1 MTRNPIVAGQ
11 FYPANPEHLFTEVKR
26 YLSLGKKR
34 KEKTLLCLAPHAG
47 YIFSGKVAG
56 KTLGSANL
64 SSRLLLLGP
73 NHTGRGAKLAYW
85 PKGKWLIP
93 GGSLAIDE
101 ELAMIFSS
109 SSLFQPDE
117 KAHLFEHSLEVLL
130 PFLYVLDP
138 TYKILPLCVA
148 EYDLSKLQ
156 QAASKLAE
164 ILPQEEISLV
174 ISSDMSH
181 YIPHKEAEKRDKK
194 AIEKILDLDPIGL
207 VKVAKDYQVS
217 MCGIL
222 PTVLGLFLVKE
233 WGAQKGILIDYTT
246 SAYVSGDFDQVVGY
260 AGLIVE

>member
-11 FYPANPEHLFTEVKR
+11 FYPANPENLFKEVKK
-26 YLSLGKKR
+26 YLALGEKR
-34 KEKTLLCLAPHAG
+34 KEKTLLSLVPHAG

-101 ELAMIFSS
+101 ELAFTLST

-117 KAHLFEHSLEVLL
+117 KAHLFEHSLEVIV
-130 PFLYVLDP
+130 PFLYILNP
-138 TYKILPLCVA
+138 NYKILPLCVA

-156 QAASKLAE
+156 QAASTLAK
-164 ILPQEEISLV
+164 ILPAKDVSLV

-194 AIEKILDLDPIGL
+194 ALEKILELDPIGL
-207 VKVAKDYQVS
+207 VKVVQDYEVS

-233 WGAQKGILIDYTT
+233 WGAKKGILIDYTT